1 MPGRCNVF
9 VESDFWYV
17 IHWLFS
23 LLFNRVCGHED
34 GTFLYLLAFVNYILF
49 FSSNVVMAVA
59 ARLIINFEGKK
70 PTSYT
75 LISYKGKISVLKIEF
90 DLIKMYH
97 LTLVSILR
105 AMY

>member
-1 MPGRCNVF
+1 
-9 VESDFWYV
+9 
-17 IHWLFS
+17 
-23 LLFNRVCGHED
+23 
-34 GTFLYLLAFVNYILF
+34 
-49 FSSNVVMAVA
+49 MAVA